1 MSVLGAVG
9 DAARASTV
17 TLKWLNEVGQIFQLR
32 GQDLNDERP
41 QIKVSVDLGTF
52 FDTVADG
59 LRFVTEFFEVIS
71 EPALHIYHSALLLVP
86 VSSMIRK
93 LYSPQISSAARAVTG
108 IPTSWASE
116 SRENTFLCLFQ
127 RFSVRKGGKKR
138 KVRTYRSHVVNK

>member
-32 GQDLNDERP
+32 GQDLNGERP

-108 IPTSWASE
+108 IPTSWDSCTAIAGATLGPRHAVWSP
-116 SRENTFLCLFQ
+116 C
-127 RFSVRKGGKKR
+127 G
-138 KVRTYRSHVVNK
+138 